1 MSTQPPILVT
11 NSTCDLP
18 AAVFRQY
25 GITVIPMNVTFGE
38 QTFRSGVDLTMK
50 QFFDRLKAGENLPT
64 TSSPSVDTFLDTY
77 TRLAAGGT
85 PILSIHL
92 SDALSTTIKTAN
104 SAARQLAGQPITVW
118 DSRTISGALGFQVLA
133 AARAAAAGYSVEQI
147 IPLLR
152 QTHEATN
159 FLFCMDDLSYLVRG
173 GRIGTVSYYVAQ
185 TLHLRPVVTVSKTGS
200 TEGTYVSTSE
210 RVRSLSKAIDA
221 FVDQIVSSV
230 GRGKKLRA
238 LALYG
243 DDPTPEL
250 AHKLNARLRETFD
263 CVWLESASST
273 PVLGAHVGPLSLA
286 VAYAAGDW
294 AV

>member
-104 SAARQLAGQPITVW
+104 NAARQLAGQPITVW
-118 DSRTISGALGFQVLA
+118 DSRTISGALDPGVSGGPCCCGGLQRRADHSPAPANPRGDQFSVLH
-133 AARAAAAGYSVEQI
+133 G
-147 IPLLR
+147 
-152 QTHEATN
+152 
-159 FLFCMDDLSYLVRG
+159 
-173 GRIGTVSYYVAQ
+173 
-185 TLHLRPVVTVSKTGS
+185 
-200 TEGTYVSTSE
+200 
-210 RVRSLSKAIDA
+210 RSLVPRARRADRNRELLCRADA
-221 FVDQIVSSV
+221 ASPASRHGEQNGQHRRHLCFDQRT
-230 GRGKKLRA
+230 GA
-238 LALYG
+238 
-243 DDPTPEL
+243 E
-250 AHKLNARLRETFD
+250 
-263 CVWLESASST
+263 
-273 PVLGAHVGPLSLA
+273 PVKS
-286 VAYAAGDW
+286 D
-294 AV
+294 